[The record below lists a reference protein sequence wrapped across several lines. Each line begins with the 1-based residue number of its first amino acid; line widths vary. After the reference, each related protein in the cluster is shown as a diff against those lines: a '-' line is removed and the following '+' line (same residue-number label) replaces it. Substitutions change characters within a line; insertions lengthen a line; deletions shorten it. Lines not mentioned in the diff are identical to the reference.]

1 MLQVVTEIGVSRMAG
16 TLLPVWLTS
25 LPVTDGTALPVAS
38 ATAAV
43 AASSASSFEPLVHG
57 HRLSAKQDALQA
69 VGRRVLTGNRRQ

>member
-1 MLQVVTEIGVSRMAG
+1 MAKPSAMTVDFMFRVVTEIGVSKMAG

-43 AASSASSFEPLVHG
+43 AASSASSLS
-57 HRLSAKQDALQA
+57 RLYT
-69 VGRRVLTGNRRQ
+69 VIV